1 MNDALEAHTARR
13 PTTHRP
19 RLVGT
24 RRWPACCARCP
35 SPATRSTTSCTATCR
50 SPVSRIRRTRL
61 ATNRSFRRRPS
72 LAGWSSRPV
81 RWCRSSRK
89 ACSTSSS
96 RRTST
101 RCVYTAHPRFAR
113 TARRRLRRRIRL
125 IFPANRAHLCAP
137 RGAAQTRSTR
147 ARRAGRE
154 DTRSP
159 PDSRGP
165 PGHPRVNRAPRKPTH
180 ATPALPRAPAPR
192 APLTDAPDP
201 IAPHR
206 HVTRSSPRSPSRS
219 QDGTDVDNNFSMLT
233 SSDLLSKPVEDL
245 KSIVKKKRNMTT
257 PSARAA
263 APTRSAGRS
272 ARRGGECHGGGRRR
286 RTAPAATTSRWCRGT
301 R

>member
-13 PTTHRP
+13 PTTHRA

-159 PDSRGP
+159 PDSRAATGLAARQSRASKTDARDPRP
-165 PGHPRVNRAPRKPTH
+165 PAR
-180 ATPALPRAPAPR
+180 PR

-201 IAPHR
+201 IAPR
-206 HVTRSSPRSPSRS
+206 RRE
-219 QDGTDVDNNFSMLT
+219 Q
-233 SSDLLSKPVEDL
+233 
-245 KSIVKKKRNMTT
+245 SIVSSSSHRR
-257 PSARAA
+257 ARA
-263 APTRSAGRS
+263 RRM
-272 ARRGGECHGGGRRR
+272 AR
-286 RTAPAATTSRWCRGT
+286 TWTTTSPC
-301 R
+301 

>member
-13 PTTHRP
+13 PTTHRA

-89 ACSTSSS
+89 ACSTSSL

-159 PDSRGP
+159 PDSRAATGLAARQSRASKTDARDPRP
-165 PGHPRVNRAPRKPTH
+165 PARPRAPR
-180 ATPALPRAPAPR
+180 PADRR
-192 APLTDAPDP
+192 
-201 IAPHR
+201 
-206 HVTRSSPRSPSRS
+206 PRSDR
-219 QDGTDVDNNFSMLT
+219 
-233 SSDLLSKPVEDL
+233 
-245 KSIVKKKRNMTT
+245 
-257 PSARAA
+257 
-263 APTRSAGRS
+263 
-272 ARRGGECHGGGRRR
+272 
-286 RTAPAATTSRWCRGT
+286 PAST
-301 R
+301 